1 MPEDANQSLIETLN
15 RLSLNENTLFKD
27 ESDLTSA
34 DYEDGPWRSDE
45 Q

>member
-1 MPEDANQSLIETLN
+1 MPEEADRCLAETLN

-34 DYEDGPWRSDE
+34 DYEDRPWRSDE